1 MDLRQATTDDIPEI
15 RRVARRSLSES
26 YDFLEEDVIDQAV
39 EKWYDDDDF
48 GQTIAT
54 DYDVILVVTVDGEV
68 VAVSESAL
76 LGSAEA
82 TGEIRWI
89 HVDPDHRHRG
99 IASDLYDRTVELLRQ
114 QGAQRIRG
122 LVLEGNDI
130 GVTFYDERGLER
142 VGERSVEIGGKEYVE
157 LVFESGGHRSVGETA
172 DVERREVDGT
182 TVYVFHNEG
191 QRGST
196 GRFHP
201 AYRSSDGED
210 LYTWYCSNCQSFDN
224 AVGPMGQ
231 IECNDCGNV
240 RKPTRW
246 DASYL

>member
-1 MDLRQATTDDIPEI
+1 MDLRQATTDDVPEI

-26 YDFLEEDVIDQAV
+26 YDFLEEDVIEQAV
-39 EKWYDDDDF
+39 ETWYEDETF
-48 GQTIAT
+48 GETIET
-54 DYDVILVVTVDGEV
+54 DYDVILVVTVDDEV

-76 LGSAEA
+76 LGSDDA

-89 HVDPDHRHRG
+89 HVDPDYRDRG

-114 QGAQRIRG
+114 QGAEQIRA
-122 LVLEGNDI
+122 LVLEGNQV
-130 GVTFYDERGLER
+130 GVTFYDDRGLER
-142 VGERSVEIGGKEYVE
+142 VGERSVEIGGQEHVE
-157 LVFESGGHRSVGETA
+157 VVFESGEHRSVEETA
-172 DVERREVDGT
+172 DVERREVDGK
-182 TVYVFHNEG
+182 TVYVFHEES

-201 AYRSSDGED
+201 AYTDTDREN
-210 LYTWYCSNCQSFDN
+210 LYVWFCANCQSFDN

-231 IECNDCGNV
+231 IECNDCGNL

-246 DASYL
+246 DAAYL